1 MKSSLVGQSP
11 SIHGIWLQS
20 RPMFLQTSI
29 WKSKPSNW
37 WNFLPNRHVFHQI
50 VPTYLK
56 MVDQTNVVFLI
67 AIIKNLSPIKVRS
80 NIKQTFRCPKVVQTW
95 KEWQLIGRNRHQAFK
110 SRQIPFEGLYR
121 QQFLRWSA
129 YSFWLPTFPQKV
141 WSEFL
146 VPSNF
151 PKSWANRIQ
160 AWLSDLNFHLPAV
173 FALHLLFG
181 SPSALKGW
189 ESAFQSVLASNR
201 GLLFPVGT
209 QKWEMSFDYEQNG
222 ILWPLW

>member
-1 MKSSLVGQSP
+1 MEFDF
-11 SIHGIWLQS
+11 QS
-20 RPMFLQTSI
+20 RPMFLKSII

-67 AIIKNLSPIKVRS
+67 AIIKNLTSIKVMS
-80 NIKQTFRCPKVVQTW
+80 NIKLTFKCPKVVQTG
-95 KEWQLIGRNRHQAFK
+95 KEWQLVGRNRHQAFK

-121 QQFLRWSA
+121 QQFLQCSA
-129 YSFWLPTFPQKV
+129 NSLSSAAFPQKV
-141 WSEFL
+141 RFKSN

-160 AWLSDLNFHLPAV
+160 VWLSDLNFHLPAA
-173 FALHLLFG
+173 FARHLLFG
-181 SPSALKGW
+181 SPFASKGR
-189 ESAFQSVLASNR
+189 ESGFQSASDSNR
-201 GLLFPVGT
+201 GLPF
-209 QKWEMSFDYEQNG
+209 
-222 ILWPLW
+222 